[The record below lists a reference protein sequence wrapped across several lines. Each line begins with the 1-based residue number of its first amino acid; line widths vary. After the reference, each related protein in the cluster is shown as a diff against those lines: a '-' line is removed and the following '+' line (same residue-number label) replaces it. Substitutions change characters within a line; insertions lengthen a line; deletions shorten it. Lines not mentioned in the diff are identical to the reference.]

1 MYAAKE
7 LKNDDVEVMLFLGLM
22 KLANE
27 LYIIP
32 TLNFC
37 FYLSLGKISGRR
49 KPWVLTLDLIDE

>member
-37 FYLSLGKISGRR
+37 FYLSLG
-49 KPWVLTLDLIDE
+49 